1 MTIFKVPKHL
11 FWHLQKCQKW
21 IFWLLDTW
29 KIDFTHFR
37 TSKNLN
43 FFRIRLYLSW
53 IIIIIIDASNAI
65 TNFFGGRW
73 GWILV
78 FVLFLKKCYLM
89 IYLIAKFP
97 ALIINSI
104 AIVHILQELLEF
116 YFFRH
121 IFENYYTVTYGNT
134 TYDIYV
140 HIVQTDD
147 VGR

>member
-1 MTIFKVPKHL
+1 
-11 FWHLQKCQKW
+11 
-21 IFWLLDTW
+21 
-29 KIDFTHFR
+29 
-37 TSKNLN
+37 
-43 FFRIRLYLSW
+43 
-53 IIIIIIDASNAI
+53 
-65 TNFFGGRW
+65 
-73 GWILV
+73 
-78 FVLFLKKCYLM
+78 M

-134 TYDIYV
+134 IYDIY
-140 HIVQTDD
+140 VQTDD